1 MNSIWVIIHVMVNMD
16 FAFIGA
22 NPETR
27 ITHTF
32 ASYELCEEYL
42 MERFKL
48 DIDIFERNLMGR
60 QIVQNTTKELLT
72 LGFMEYVPNSGVR
85 HIWQNDEGLWH

>member
-1 MNSIWVIIHVMVNMD
+1 MNSIWVIIHVLGVN

-48 DIDIFERNLMGR
+48 DIDIFERNLTTFGG
-60 QIVQNTTKELLT
+60 QIT
-72 LGFMEYVPNSGVR
+72 LNEIHKIDGSLASTASCHEIKLSN
-85 HIWQNDEGLWH
+85 